1 MSNAIIISLCLLLL
15 ISYMFDISSP
25 KTKIPS
31 VILLLIVGWAV
42 RQAADFFGISIP
54 NLSPILPI
62 IGTVGLIL
70 IVFEGALDLELNRS
84 KKKLII
90 SSISMSL
97 IPMLVLSIGIG
108 LAFDAIFGVE
118 FRQGLLNAVPFAVI
132 SSAIAISS
140 AKNLLPKDREFVIYE
155 STFSDIFAVVLFNF
169 IIRNEVIDGNSFVV
183 FGWQLILILVI
194 TVIATLG
201 LSLLMS
207 KIRHRVK
214 FVPIILLII
223 LIYAIAKEYHLP
235 ALIFI
240 FILGLFIGNLD
251 KFKRFRF
258 VDKLQPEIMV
268 KEVVKLNDITT
279 EITFS
284 IRSLF
289 FILFGYLINTHELLN
304 AKTFIIATGILVGII
319 VLRIIGL
326 KIARQNLNPL
336 LYVAPRGLIT
346 ILLFITIPDTERI
359 PMVNNS
365 LVIQVIV
372 LTALFMMVGLMI
384 SKRQTRYEVGI
395 YQTSFR
401 YLMRRGS

>member
-15 ISYMFDISSP
+15 ISYMFDVSSP

-97 IPMLVLSIGIG
+97 IPMLVLSIVIG
-108 LAFDAIFGVE
+108 LVFDAIFGVE

-359 PMVNNS
+359 SMVNNS

-384 SKRQTRYEVGI
+384 TKRQTR
-395 YQTSFR
+395 
-401 YLMRRGS
+401 

>member
-15 ISYMFDISSP
+15 ISYMFDVSSP

-108 LAFDAIFGVE
+108 LVFDVIFGVD
-118 FRQGLLNAVPFAVI
+118 FRRGLLNAVPFAVI

-359 PMVNNS
+359 SMVNNS

-384 SKRQTRYEVGI
+384 SKRQTR
-395 YQTSFR
+395 
-401 YLMRRGS
+401 

>member
-15 ISYMFDISSP
+15 ISYMFDVSSP

-118 FRQGLLNAVPFAVI
+118 FRRGLLNAVPFAVI

-223 LIYAIAKEYHLP
+223 LIYTIAKEYHLP

-304 AKTFIIATGILVGII
+304 AKTFTIATGILVGII

-359 PMVNNS
+359 SMVNNS

-384 SKRQTRYEVGI
+384 SKRQTR
-395 YQTSFR
+395 
-401 YLMRRGS
+401 

>member
-15 ISYMFDISSP
+15 ISYMFDVSSP

-42 RQAADFFGISIP
+42 RQAADFFSISIP

-207 KIRHRVK
+207 KIRHRGK

-346 ILLFITIPDTERI
+346 ILLFITIPETERI
-359 PMVNNS
+359 AMVNNS

-384 SKRQTRYEVGI
+384 SKRQTK
-395 YQTSFR
+395 
-401 YLMRRGS
+401 

>member
-15 ISYMFDISSP
+15 ISYMFDVSSP

-97 IPMLVLSIGIG
+97 VPMLVLSIGIG

-118 FRQGLLNAVPFAVI
+118 FRRGLLNAVPFAVI

-359 PMVNNS
+359 SMVNNS

-384 SKRQTRYEVGI
+384 SKRQTK
-395 YQTSFR
+395 
-401 YLMRRGS
+401 

>member
-1 MSNAIIISLCLLLL
+1 MLL
-15 ISYMFDISSP
+15 ISYVFDVSSP

-42 RQAADFFGISIP
+42 RQALDFFGIGIP

-84 KKKLII
+84 KKGLIL
-90 SSISMSL
+90 SSLLMSL
-97 IPMLVLSIGIG
+97 VPMLVLSIIVG
-108 LAFDAIFGVE
+108 LAFDSMWGVGL
-118 FRQGLLNAVPFAVI
+118 RRGLLNAVPFAVI
-132 SSAIAISS
+132 SSTIAISS

-169 IIRNEVIDGNSFVV
+169 VLRNDVIDGNSFIV
-183 FGWQLILILVI
+183 FGWQLILIFVI
-194 TVIATLG
+194 TIVATLG

-214 FVPIILLII
+214 FLPIILLII
-223 LIYAIAKEYHLP
+223 LIYTIAKEYHLP

-240 FILGLFIGNLD
+240 FVLGLFIGNLD
-251 KFKRFRF
+251 KFKRFRI
-258 VDKLQPEIMV
+258 VDRLQPEIMV

-289 FILFGYLINTHELLN
+289 FILFGYLIETQELLN
-304 AKTFIIATGILVGII
+304 VETLVIAIGILIVVII
-319 VLRIIGL
+319 LRTIGL
-326 KIARQNLNPL
+326 KLARQNLNPL

-346 ILLFITIPDTERI
+346 ILLFITIPEAERI
-359 PMVNNS
+359 AMVNNS

-372 LTALFMMVGLMI
+372 LTALFMMIGLMI
-384 SKRQTRYEVGI
+384 SKRQTK
-395 YQTSFR
+395 
-401 YLMRRGS
+401 

>member
-15 ISYMFDISSP
+15 ISYMFDVSSP

-118 FRQGLLNAVPFAVI
+118 FRRGLLNAVPFAVI

-326 KIARQNLNPL
+326 KMARQNLNPL

-346 ILLFITIPDTERI
+346 ILLFITIPETERI
-359 PMVNNS
+359 AMVNNS

-384 SKRQTRYEVGI
+384 SKRQTR
-395 YQTSFR
+395 
-401 YLMRRGS
+401 

>member
-15 ISYMFDISSP
+15 ISYMFDVSSP

-42 RQAADFFGISIP
+42 SQAADFFGISIP

-108 LAFDAIFGVE
+108 LVFDAIFGVE

-304 AKTFIIATGILVGII
+304 AKTFIIATGILIGII

-359 PMVNNS
+359 SMVNNS

-384 SKRQTRYEVGI
+384 SKRQTR
-395 YQTSFR
+395 
-401 YLMRRGS
+401 

>member
-15 ISYMFDISSP
+15 ISYMFDVSSP

-108 LAFDAIFGVE
+108 LVFDTIFGVD
-118 FRQGLLNAVPFAVI
+118 FRRGLLNAVPFAVI

-346 ILLFITIPDTERI
+346 ILLFITIPETERI
-359 PMVNNS
+359 AMVNNS

-384 SKRQTRYEVGI
+384 SKRQTK
-395 YQTSFR
+395 
-401 YLMRRGS
+401 

>member
-15 ISYMFDISSP
+15 ISYMFDVSSP

-42 RQAADFFGISIP
+42 RQAADFFEISIP

-108 LAFDAIFGVE
+108 LVFDVIFGVE

-223 LIYAIAKEYHLP
+223 LIYTIAKEYHLP

-289 FILFGYLINTHELLN
+289 FILFGYLINTYELLN
-304 AKTFIIATGILVGII
+304 AKTFIIATGILIGII

-336 LYVAPRGLIT
+336 LYIAPRGLIT

-359 PMVNNS
+359 SMVNNS

-384 SKRQTRYEVGI
+384 SKRQTR
-395 YQTSFR
+395 
-401 YLMRRGS
+401 

>member
-15 ISYMFDISSP
+15 IPYMFDVSSP

-108 LAFDAIFGVE
+108 LVFDTIFGVD
-118 FRQGLLNAVPFAVI
+118 FRRGLLNAVPFAVI

-346 ILLFITIPDTERI
+346 ILLFITIPETERI
-359 PMVNNS
+359 AMVNNS

-384 SKRQTRYEVGI
+384 SKRQTK
-395 YQTSFR
+395 
-401 YLMRRGS
+401 

>member
-15 ISYMFDISSP
+15 ISYMFDVSSP

-108 LAFDAIFGVE
+108 LAFDTIFGVE

-359 PMVNNS
+359 SMVNNS

-384 SKRQTRYEVGI
+384 SKRQTR
-395 YQTSFR
+395 
-401 YLMRRGS
+401 

>member
-15 ISYMFDISSP
+15 ISYMFDVSSP

-108 LAFDAIFGVE
+108 LVFDAIFGVE
-118 FRQGLLNAVPFAVI
+118 FRRGLLNAVPFAVI

-359 PMVNNS
+359 SMVNNS

-384 SKRQTRYEVGI
+384 SKRQTR
-395 YQTSFR
+395 
-401 YLMRRGS
+401 

>member
-15 ISYMFDISSP
+15 ISYMFDVSSP

-118 FRQGLLNAVPFAVI
+118 FRRGLLNAVPFAVI

-346 ILLFITIPDTERI
+346 ILLFITIPETERI
-359 PMVNNS
+359 AMVNNS

-384 SKRQTRYEVGI
+384 SKRQTK
-395 YQTSFR
+395 
-401 YLMRRGS
+401 

>member
-1 MSNAIIISLCLLLL
+1 ML
-15 ISYMFDISSP
+15 ISYMFDVSSP

-304 AKTFIIATGILVGII
+304 AKTFIIATGILIGII

-346 ILLFITIPDTERI
+346 ILLFITIPEAERI
-359 PMVNNS
+359 AMVNNS

-384 SKRQTRYEVGI
+384 SKRQTK
-395 YQTSFR
+395 
-401 YLMRRGS
+401 

>member
-15 ISYMFDISSP
+15 ISYMFDVSSP

-118 FRQGLLNAVPFAVI
+118 FRRGLLNAVPFAVI

-140 AKNLLPKDREFVIYE
+140 TKNLLPKDREFVIYE

-169 IIRNEVIDGNSFVV
+169 IIRNEVIDGNSFVI

-359 PMVNNS
+359 SMVNNS

-384 SKRQTRYEVGI
+384 SKRQTR
-395 YQTSFR
+395 
-401 YLMRRGS
+401 

>member
-1 MSNAIIISLCLLLL
+1 MLL
-15 ISYMFDISSP
+15 ISYVFDVSSP

-42 RQAADFFGISIP
+42 RQALDFFGIGIP

-84 KKKLII
+84 KKGLII
-90 SSISMSL
+90 SSLLMSL
-97 IPMLVLSIGIG
+97 VPMLVLSIIVG
-108 LAFDAIFGVE
+108 LAFDSMWGVGL
-118 FRQGLLNAVPFAVI
+118 RRGLLNAVPFAVI
-132 SSAIAISS
+132 SSTIAISS

-169 IIRNEVIDGNSFVV
+169 IVRNDVIDGNSFII

-194 TVIATLG
+194 TIVATLG

-214 FVPIILLII
+214 FLPIILLII
-223 LIYAIAKEYHLP
+223 LIYTIAKEYHLP

-240 FILGLFIGNLD
+240 FVLGLFIGNLD
-251 KFKRFRF
+251 KFRRFRI
-258 VDKLQPEIMV
+258 VDRLQPEIMV

-289 FILFGYLINTHELLN
+289 FILFGYLIETQELLN
-304 AKTFIIATGILVGII
+304 VETLVIAIGILIVVII
-319 VLRIIGL
+319 LRTIGL
-326 KIARQNLNPL
+326 KLARQNLNPL

-346 ILLFITIPDTERI
+346 ILLFITIPEAERI
-359 PMVNNS
+359 AMVNNS

-384 SKRQTRYEVGI
+384 SKRQTK
-395 YQTSFR
+395 
-401 YLMRRGS
+401 

>member
-84 KKKLII
+84 KKMLII

-304 AKTFIIATGILVGII
+304 AKTFIIATGILIGII

-359 PMVNNS
+359 SMVNNS

-384 SKRQTRYEVGI
+384 SKRQTR
-395 YQTSFR
+395 
-401 YLMRRGS
+401 

>member
-1 MSNAIIISLCLLLL
+1 MISLCLLLL
-15 ISYMFDISSP
+15 ISYMFDVSSP

-118 FRQGLLNAVPFAVI
+118 FRRGLLNAVPFAVI

-169 IIRNEVIDGNSFVV
+169 IIRNEVIDGHSFVV

-346 ILLFITIPDTERI
+346 ILLFITIPETERI
-359 PMVNNS
+359 AMVNNS

-384 SKRQTRYEVGI
+384 SKRQTK
-395 YQTSFR
+395 
-401 YLMRRGS
+401 

>member
-15 ISYMFDISSP
+15 ISYVFDVSSP

-118 FRQGLLNAVPFAVI
+118 FRRGLLNAVPFAVI

-346 ILLFITIPDTERI
+346 ILLFITIPETERI
-359 PMVNNS
+359 AMVNNS

-384 SKRQTRYEVGI
+384 SKRQTK
-395 YQTSFR
+395 
-401 YLMRRGS
+401 

>member
-15 ISYMFDISSP
+15 ISYMFDVSSP

-108 LAFDAIFGVE
+108 LAFDAIFGVD
-118 FRQGLLNAVPFAVI
+118 FRRGLLNAVPFAVI

-304 AKTFIIATGILVGII
+304 AKTFIIATGILIGII

-359 PMVNNS
+359 SMVNNS

-384 SKRQTRYEVGI
+384 SKRQTR
-395 YQTSFR
+395 
-401 YLMRRGS
+401 

>member
-15 ISYMFDISSP
+15 ISYMFDVSSP

-118 FRQGLLNAVPFAVI
+118 FRRGLLNAVPFAVI

-169 IIRNEVIDGNSFVV
+169 IIRNEVIDVNSFVV

-359 PMVNNS
+359 SMVNNS

-384 SKRQTRYEVGI
+384 SKRQTR
-395 YQTSFR
+395 
-401 YLMRRGS
+401 

>member
-15 ISYMFDISSP
+15 ISYMFDVSSP

-118 FRQGLLNAVPFAVI
+118 FRRGLLNAVPFAVI

-169 IIRNEVIDGNSFVV
+169 IIRNEVIDGNSFIV

-336 LYVAPRGLIT
+336 LYIAPRGLIT

-359 PMVNNS
+359 SMVNNS

-372 LTALFMMVGLMI
+372 LMALFMMVGLMI
-384 SKRQTRYEVGI
+384 SKRQTR
-395 YQTSFR
+395 
-401 YLMRRGS
+401 

>member
-15 ISYMFDISSP
+15 ISYMFDVSSP

-108 LAFDAIFGVE
+108 LVFDTIFGVE
-118 FRQGLLNAVPFAVI
+118 FRRGLLNAVPFAVI

-346 ILLFITIPDTERI
+346 ILLFITIPETERI
-359 PMVNNS
+359 AMVNNS

-384 SKRQTRYEVGI
+384 SKRQTK
-395 YQTSFR
+395 
-401 YLMRRGS
+401 

>member
-15 ISYMFDISSP
+15 ISYMFDVSSP

-118 FRQGLLNAVPFAVI
+118 FRRGLLNAVPFAVI

-336 LYVAPRGLIT
+336 LYIAPRGLIT

-359 PMVNNS
+359 SMVNNS

-372 LTALFMMVGLMI
+372 LMALFMMVGLMI
-384 SKRQTRYEVGI
+384 SKRQTR
-395 YQTSFR
+395 
-401 YLMRRGS
+401 

>member
-15 ISYMFDISSP
+15 ISYMFDVSSP

-108 LAFDAIFGVE
+108 LVFDAIFGVE

-304 AKTFIIATGILVGII
+304 AKTFIIATGILIGII

-359 PMVNNS
+359 SMVNNS

-384 SKRQTRYEVGI
+384 SKRQTR
-395 YQTSFR
+395 
-401 YLMRRGS
+401 

>member
-15 ISYMFDISSP
+15 ISYMFDVSSP

-118 FRQGLLNAVPFAVI
+118 FRRGLLNAVPFAVI

-384 SKRQTRYEVGI
+384 SKRQTR
-395 YQTSFR
+395 
-401 YLMRRGS
+401 

>member
-15 ISYMFDISSP
+15 ISYMFDVSSP

-108 LAFDAIFGVE
+108 LVFDAIFGVE

-169 IIRNEVIDGNSFVV
+169 IIRNEVIDSNSFVV

-359 PMVNNS
+359 SMVNNS

-384 SKRQTRYEVGI
+384 SKRQTR
-395 YQTSFR
+395 
-401 YLMRRGS
+401 

>member
-15 ISYMFDISSP
+15 ISYVFDVSSP

-118 FRQGLLNAVPFAVI
+118 FRRGLLNAVPFAVI

-326 KIARQNLNPL
+326 KIAHQNLNPL

-346 ILLFITIPDTERI
+346 ILLFITIPETERI
-359 PMVNNS
+359 AMVNNS

-384 SKRQTRYEVGI
+384 SKRQTR
-395 YQTSFR
+395 
-401 YLMRRGS
+401 

>member
-97 IPMLVLSIGIG
+97 IPMLVLSIDIG

-384 SKRQTRYEVGI
+384 SKRQTR
-395 YQTSFR
+395 
-401 YLMRRGS
+401 

>member
-1 MSNAIIISLCLLLL
+1 MTSAIIISICVLLL
-15 ISYMFDISSP
+15 IAYIFDVSSP
-25 KTKIPS
+25 KTRIPS
-31 VILLLIVGWAV
+31 VILLLLVGWAV
-42 RQAADFFGISIP
+42 RQGANFLGLHIP
-54 NLSPILPI
+54 DLSPILPV

-70 IVFEGALDLELNRS
+70 VVLEGSLEVELNRS
-84 KKKLII
+84 KLGLII
-90 SSISMSL
+90 RSTVVALLPIILLSML
-97 IPMLVLSIGIG
+97 LA
-108 LAFDAIFGVE
+108 LAFEHFDGIS
-118 FRQGLLNAVPFAVI
+118 FRTGLLNAIPLCVI
-132 SSAIAISS
+132 SSTIAISS
-140 AKNLLPKDREFVIYE
+140 SQNLPTKDSEFVTYE
-155 STFSDIFAVVLFNF
+155 SSLSDIFGVIFFNF
-169 IIRNEVIDGNSFVV
+169 VVRNEVIDLSSFTE
-183 FGWQLILILVI
+183 FGAQIVIILVV
-194 TVIATLG
+194 TVAATLG
-201 LSLLMS
+201 LSFLLS
-207 KIRHRVK
+207 KIKHHVK
-214 FVPIILLII
+214 FLPIILLII
-223 LIYAIAKEYHLP
+223 LIYTIAKMYHLP

-346 ILLFITIPDTERI
+346 ILLFITIPETERI
-359 PMVNNS
+359 AMVNNS

-384 SKRQTRYEVGI
+384 SKRQTK
-395 YQTSFR
+395 
-401 YLMRRGS
+401 

>member
-15 ISYMFDISSP
+15 ISYMFDVSSP

-97 IPMLVLSIGIG
+97 ILMLVLSISIG

-359 PMVNNS
+359 SMVNNS
-365 LVIQVIV
+365 LIIQVIV

-384 SKRQTRYEVGI
+384 SKRQTR
-395 YQTSFR
+395 
-401 YLMRRGS
+401 

>member
-1 MSNAIIISLCLLLL
+1 MSNTIIISLCLLLL
-15 ISYMFDISSP
+15 ISYMFDVSSP

-118 FRQGLLNAVPFAVI
+118 FRRGLLNAVPFAVI

-223 LIYAIAKEYHLP
+223 LIYTIAKEYHLP

-346 ILLFITIPDTERI
+346 ILLFITIPETERI
-359 PMVNNS
+359 AMVNNS

-384 SKRQTRYEVGI
+384 SKRQTK
-395 YQTSFR
+395 
-401 YLMRRGS
+401 

>member
-15 ISYMFDISSP
+15 ISYMFDVSSP

-118 FRQGLLNAVPFAVI
+118 FRRGLLNAVPFAVI

-258 VDKLQPEIMV
+258 VDKLQPDIMV

-384 SKRQTRYEVGI
+384 SKRQTR
-395 YQTSFR
+395 
-401 YLMRRGS
+401 

>member
-15 ISYMFDISSP
+15 ISYMFDVSSP

-42 RQAADFFGISIP
+42 RQAADFFSISIP

-108 LAFDAIFGVE
+108 LVFDAIFGVE

-304 AKTFIIATGILVGII
+304 AKTFIIATGILIGII

-359 PMVNNS
+359 SMVNNS

-384 SKRQTRYEVGI
+384 SKRQ
-395 YQTSFR
+395 
-401 YLMRRGS
+401 MR

>member
-90 SSISMSL
+90 LSISMSL

-108 LAFDAIFGVE
+108 LVFDAIFGVE

-169 IIRNEVIDGNSFVV
+169 IIRNEVIDVNSFVV
-183 FGWQLILILVI
+183 FGCQLILILVI

-304 AKTFIIATGILVGII
+304 AKTFIIATCILVGII

-336 LYVAPRGLIT
+336 LYIAPRGLIT
-346 ILLFITIPDTERI
+346 ILLFITIPNTERI
-359 PMVNNS
+359 SMVNNS

-372 LTALFMMVGLMI
+372 LTVLFMMVGLMI
-384 SKRQTRYEVGI
+384 SKRQTR
-395 YQTSFR
+395 
-401 YLMRRGS
+401 

>member
-15 ISYMFDISSP
+15 ISYMFDVSSP

-118 FRQGLLNAVPFAVI
+118 FRRGLLNAVPFAVI

-223 LIYAIAKEYHLP
+223 LIYVIAKEYHLP

-346 ILLFITIPDTERI
+346 ILLFITIPETERI
-359 PMVNNS
+359 AMVNNS

-384 SKRQTRYEVGI
+384 SKRQTK
-395 YQTSFR
+395 
-401 YLMRRGS
+401 

>member
-15 ISYMFDISSP
+15 ISYVFDVSSP

-42 RQAADFFGISIP
+42 RQASDFFGIGIP

-84 KKKLII
+84 KKGLII
-90 SSISMSL
+90 SSLLMSL
-97 IPMLVLSIGIG
+97 VPMLVLSIIVG
-108 LAFDAIFGVE
+108 LAFDSMWGVGL
-118 FRQGLLNAVPFAVI
+118 RRGLLNAVPFAVI
-132 SSAIAISS
+132 SSTIAISS

-169 IIRNEVIDGNSFVV
+169 VVRNDVIDGNSFII
-183 FGWQLILILVI
+183 FGWQLILIFVI
-194 TVIATLG
+194 TIVATLG

-214 FVPIILLII
+214 FLPIILLII
-223 LIYAIAKEYHLP
+223 LIYTIAKEYHLP

-240 FILGLFIGNLD
+240 FVLGLFIGNLD
-251 KFKRFRF
+251 KFKRFRI
-258 VDKLQPEIMV
+258 VDRLQPEIMV

-289 FILFGYLINTHELLN
+289 FILFGYLIETQELLN
-304 AKTFIIATGILVGII
+304 VETLVIAIGILIVVII
-319 VLRIIGL
+319 LRTIGL
-326 KIARQNLNPL
+326 KLARQNLNPL

-346 ILLFITIPDTERI
+346 ILLFITIPEAERI
-359 PMVNNS
+359 AMVNNS

-384 SKRQTRYEVGI
+384 SKRQTK
-395 YQTSFR
+395 
-401 YLMRRGS
+401 

>member
-384 SKRQTRYEVGI
+384 SKRQTK
-395 YQTSFR
+395 
-401 YLMRRGS
+401 